1 MGIAGKLQVPTFT
14 GVYTALDTTPA
25 RRGADAY
32 LQMKAQL
39 LRGDFPLNVRLSET
53 RLAGALGLS
62 RTPVREAIQR
72 LAAESLIEPHPEG
85 GFQPSVPDTTV
96 MRELYEIRSGLE
108 LQALQRPA
116 RLGTRHDPAI
126 MEPLRDHWRAL
137 RDGELPPADPDFV
150 LIDESFH
157 VTLMSA
163 SGNRA
168 ATELLRQVNERIR
181 IVRMHD
187 FLIPERID
195 ATISEH
201 LAIAELVLAGDV
213 LNAESAFT
221 AHLAVSL
228 AVVEERSGQAIARM
242 ARGVRR

>member
-1 MGIAGKLQVPTFT
+1 MD
-14 GVYTALDTTPA
+14 TAPA

-32 LQMKAQL
+32 LQLKAQL

-53 RLAGALGLS
+53 RLAATLGLS

-72 LAAESLIEPHPEG
+72 LAAESLIEPHPDG

-96 MRELYEIRSGLE
+96 IRELYEIRSGLE
-108 LQALQRPA
+108 LQALQRPG
-116 RLGTRHDPAI
+116 RLGMRHDPAI
-126 MEPLRDHWRAL
+126 IEPLCDRWRAM
-137 RDGELPPADPDFV
+137 RDGELPPPDPAFV

-168 ATELLRQVNERIR
+168 ATDLLRQVNERIR

-187 FLIPERID
+187 FLIPERIG
-195 ATISEH
+195 ATVDEH
-201 LAIAELVLAGDV
+201 LAIAEFVLAGDV
-213 LNAESAFT
+213 LAAEGAFT

-228 AVVEERSGQAIARM
+228 AVVEERSSQAIARM
-242 ARGVRR
+242 ARRVRQ

>member
-1 MGIAGKLQVPTFT
+1 VEKLAVPTFL
-14 GVYTALDTTPA
+14 GVYTALDTAPT
-25 RRGADAY
+25 RRGNDAY
-32 LQMKAQL
+32 LQLKSQL
-39 LRGDFPLNVRLSET
+39 LRGDFALNVRLSET
-53 RLAGALGLS
+53 RLAAALGLS

-72 LAAESLIEPHPEG
+72 LAAESLIEPHAEG
-85 GFQPSVPDTTV
+85 GFQPSVPDTKV
-96 MRELYEIRSGLE
+96 MRELYEIRAGLE

-116 RLGTRHDPAI
+116 RHGTRHDPAI
-126 MEPLRDHWRAL
+126 IEPLRDRWRAM
-137 RDGELPPADPDFV
+137 REGELPAPDPDFV
-150 LIDESFH
+150 LLDESFH

-195 ATISEH
+195 ATITEH
-201 LAIAELVLAGDV
+201 LGIAELVLAGDV
-213 LNAESAFT
+213 LAAEGAFT

-242 ARGVRR
+242 ARGTRR

>member
-1 MGIAGKLQVPTFT
+1 
-14 GVYTALDTTPA
+14 VYTASDTTSV
-25 RRGADAY
+25 RRGTDAY
-32 LQMKAQL
+32 LQLKSQL
-39 LRGDFPLNVRLSET
+39 LRGDFALNVRLSET
-53 RLAGALGLS
+53 RLAAALGLS

-96 MRELYEIRSGLE
+96 MRELYEIRAGLE

-116 RLGTRHDPAI
+116 RLGLRHDPAVI
-126 MEPLRDHWRAL
+126 EPLRDRWREMRL
-137 RDGELPPADPDFV
+137 GELPPPDPDFV
-150 LIDESFH
+150 LLDESFH

-168 ATELLRQVNERIR
+168 ATELLQQVNERIR

-187 FLIPERID
+187 FLLPERID

-213 LNAESAFT
+213 LAAEGAFT

-242 ARGVRR
+242 ARGSRR

>member
-1 MGIAGKLQVPTFT
+1 
-14 GVYTALDTTPA
+14 VYTAVDTTPT
-25 RRGADAY
+25 RRGTDAY
-32 LQMKAQL
+32 LQLKSQL
-39 LRGDFPLNVRLSET
+39 LRGDFALNVRLSET
-53 RLAGALGLS
+53 RLAAALGLS
-62 RTPVREAIQR
+62 RTPVREAIQH

-96 MRELYEIRSGLE
+96 MRELYEIRAGLE

-116 RLGTRHDPAI
+116 RLGMRHDPAI
-126 MEPLRDHWRAL
+126 IEPLRDRWRAM
-137 RDGELPPADPDFV
+137 RDGELPPPDPDFV
-150 LIDESFH
+150 LLDESFH

-168 ATELLRQVNERIR
+168 ATELLQQVNERIR

-187 FLIPERID
+187 FLLPERID
-195 ATISEH
+195 ATITEH
-201 LAIAELVLAGDV
+201 LGIAELVLAGDV
-213 LNAESAFT
+213 LAAEGAFT

-242 ARGVRR
+242 ARGSRR